1 MPRIQKQEHNEQIK
15 RYSLHELVKI
25 QGEIKK
31 AGSEQQWLINKGAI
45 YLSKQPGYEGQIM
58 VRANTDKEGITIA
71 YLSEYNEQLKQL
83 HDQSDENGVITVYDK
98 PLGSF

>member
-31 AGSEQQWLINKGAI
+31 VGSEQQWLINKGAI
-45 YLSKQPGYEGQIM
+45 YLSKKPGYEGQIM
-58 VRANTDKEGITIA
+58 VRANVDKEGITTA
-71 YLSEYNEQLKQL
+71 YLSEFNEQLKQL
-83 HDQSDENGVITVYDK
+83 NDNTDENGSITIYEK
-98 PLGSF
+98 SKQWE